1 MHSDACRAWFRP
13 PRPGRETA
21 SIMTIRATTYA
32 LASALAFG
40 LLPACISS
48 SELENTNQASV
59 GQQLTDLDRAYREG
73 IITEKEYLKLRK
85 AIIRK
90 ND

>member
-1 MHSDACRAWFRP
+1 MTFRAV
-13 PRPGRETA
+13 
-21 SIMTIRATTYA
+21 TIA
-32 LASALAFG
+32 LASALAACLQVG
-40 LLPACISS
+40 CISS
-48 SELENTNQASV
+48 SELQNTNQASV

-73 IITEKEYLKLRK
+73 IISEKEYLKLRK

>member
-1 MHSDACRAWFRP
+1 MTFRAV
-13 PRPGRETA
+13 
-21 SIMTIRATTYA
+21 TIA
-32 LASALAFG
+32 LVSALVACLQTG
-40 LLPACISS
+40 CISS
-48 SELENTNQASV
+48 SELQNTNQASV

-73 IITEKEYLKLRK
+73 IISEKEYLKLRK